1 MAQPGNG
8 TRPPRRSS
16 AERRRQ
22 MRQAELANALEI
34 LYRCDRDLLAAI
46 VTLIRY
52 GDLQTLRA
60 VRVIAGLTL
69 RVSQRRGRKDMG
81 HLIADLW
88 SPW

>member
-1 MAQPGNG
+1 MAPPGSA
-8 TRPPRRSS
+8 PRRRRDS

-22 MRQAELANALEI
+22 TRQAELADALEI
-34 LYRCDRDLLAAI
+34 LCRCDRDLLAAL
-46 VTLIRY
+46 VTIIRY

-69 RVSQRRGRKDMG
+69 RMSQRRARQDTD
-81 HLIADLW
+81 HLTAGPW